1 MIFAIEIDIEI
12 DNKID
17 IVIAIEIAI
26 VYICISL
33 KQKMEIYKGNSQ
45 TYSEELK
52 AINTKY
58 NTISFL
64 RLISILLFLGSLFYY
79 IKTSESVFVIMAIV
93 LFAGFLVLMRIHS
106 KLSFQRKIK
115 TALVAINKN
124 EITYLE
130 RKSIPF
136 ENGAEFND
144 FHHPYAYDLDIFG
157 DHSLFQNLN
166 RTATYIGKK
175 TLAKQLLTLLPNVE
189 ILKNHQAVQELK
201 DKLNWRQEF
210 LAFAKV
216 GQDSETFYKT
226 LLQWRGY
233 NSKPLSKGAV
243 VISYLF
249 PTLFASCIIA
259 YLLTSNMVFLTYSSY
274 LFVINL
280 GVLGNFTK
288 RIQMEIAQSENI
300 NTIISQY
307 SLLVQK
313 IENENFQSEKLKE
326 LQQKLNFKGQKASA
340 HLQKLAELFSSME
353 TIGNFVTALLFNGT
367 FLFNLHVLK
376 SMIAWK
382 KEHAEVLEEWLE
394 VIGEFEMLNSLANF
408 AYNNPEFAYPL
419 LNADYEISFSNL
431 SHPLLNPATRVG
443 NEVQFQPQSFM
454 ILTGSNM
461 SGKSTFLRS
470 LGINMVLAGMGSPVC
485 ASKANVH
492 PLPVLVSMRLS
503 DSLSDSESYFFA
515 EIKRLKQIMD
525 ELEENPAFVL
535 LDEILRGT
543 NSDDKR
549 NGTIEV
555 VKKVIAKKAI
565 GAIAT
570 HDIEVCLTTNEF
582 PDILT
587 NKCFEVEI
595 NNDELHFDYTLRDGI
610 CKNKS
615 ATFLMKKMGV
625 I

>member
-1 MIFAIEIDIEI
+1 
-12 DNKID
+12 
-17 IVIAIEIAI
+17 
-26 VYICISL
+26 
-33 KQKMEIYKGNSQ
+33 MEIYKSNSQ
-45 TYSEELK
+45 NYSRELK

-58 NTISFL
+58 NTISFF
-64 RLISILLFLGSLFYY
+64 RLISIVLFLASLFYY
-79 IKTSESVFVIMAIV
+79 IKTGESVFVMTAII
-93 LFAGFLVLMRIHS
+93 LFAGFLFLMRIHS
-106 KLSFQRKIK
+106 RLSFQKKVK
-115 TALVAINKN
+115 TALVEINEN
-124 EITYLE
+124 EIAYLE

-136 ENGAEFND
+136 KNGIEFND

-157 DHSLFQNLN
+157 EHSLFQNLN
-166 RTATYIGKK
+166 RTATFIGKK
-175 TLAKQLLTLLPNVE
+175 TLAKQLLTLLPNDQ
-189 ILKNHQAVQELK
+189 ILENHQAVSELSK
-201 DKLNWRQEF
+201 KLNWRQEF

-216 GQDSETFYKT
+216 GQDNETFYKT
-226 LLQWRGY
+226 LLQWSVF
-233 NSKPLSKGAV
+233 NSKPLSKGTV
-243 VISYLF
+243 LISYLF
-249 PTLFASCIIA
+249 PALFVSCLIA
-259 YLLTSNMVFLTYSSY
+259 YLATSNMVFLTYSSF

-280 GVLGNFTK
+280 GILGNFTK
-288 RIQMEIAQSENI
+288 RIQMEIAQSDNI

-307 SLLVQK
+307 GLLVQK
-313 IENENFQSEKLKE
+313 IENESFQSEKLIA
-326 LQQKLNFKGQKASA
+326 LQQKLYFQNQKASA
-340 HLQKLAELFSSME
+340 HLQHLAELFSKME
-353 TIGNFVTALLFNGT
+353 SIGNLVTAILFNGT

-376 SMIAWK
+376 SMITWK
-382 KEHAEVLEEWLE
+382 KQHAVVLEEWLE

-408 AYNNPEFAYPL
+408 GYNNPDFVYPE
-419 LNADYEISFSNL
+419 LNSNYEISFSNI
-431 SHPLLNPATRVG
+431 SHPLLNPVTRVG

-470 LGINMVLAGMGSPVC
+470 LGINMVLSGMGSPVC
-485 ASKANVH
+485 ASQASVH

-525 ELEENPAFVL
+525 ELEEKPAFVL

-570 HDIEVCLTTNEF
+570 HDIEVCLTTNEY
-582 PDILT
+582 PDTLT

-595 NNDELHFDYTLRDGI
+595 SNDELHFDYKLRDGI
-610 CKNKS
+610 CQNKS